1 VASHLLDLLLDFVR
15 RDPTASL
22 AVLDG
27 LTFGRIAPPVAERR
41 RLPQPTL
48 VIGHPSDP
56 IHPFSDADLTAREL
70 AGARLVEASS
80 IMEWRMRPS
89 RLDAELG
96 DFLDEVWTAPT
107 RTAAGS

>member
-1 VASHLLDLLLDFVR
+1 VIVQVR
-15 RDPTASL
+15 AGT
-22 AVLDG
+22 
-27 LTFGRIAPPVAERR
+27 TGR
-41 RLPQPTL
+41 
-48 VIGHPSDP
+48 SDP

-80 IMEWRMRPS
+80 IMEWRIRPS

-96 DFLDEVWTAPT
+96 DFLDEVCAAPA